1 MAAKQMHYTKEGY
14 QALVDELDYLK
25 TVRRAEVKEALATAR
40 SYGDLSENSEYD
52 EAKTEQGRVEGR
64 IHELEE
70 ILATVIVVDGDQKAD
85 AVDVGATVVV
95 NNVTKGKTFEY
106 TIVGAT
112 ESNPLQGKISDR
124 SPIGKALMGCRVG
137 AKVDVETPAG
147 VISLE
152 IVDIK

>member
-1 MAAKQMHYTKEGY
+1 MKVTSEG
-14 QALVDELDYLK
+14 LVKLQEELKYLK
-25 TVRRAEVKEALATAR
+25 EVKRKEVVEAIEIAR

-70 ILATVIVVDGDQKAD
+70 ILATVIVVDGDAKAD

-95 NNVTKGKTFEY
+95 NNITKGKTFEY

-137 AKVDVETPAG
+137 AKLDVETPAG

-152 IVDIK
+152 IISIK

>member
-1 MAAKQMHYTKEGY
+1 MAIGMKVTSEG
-14 QALVDELDYLK
+14 LVKLQEELKYLK
-25 TVRRAEVKEALATAR
+25 EVKRKEVVEAIEIAR

-95 NNVTKGKTFEY
+95 NNLTRGVTMEY

-124 SPIGKALMGCRVG
+124 SPIGKALMGCRAG
-137 AKVDVETPAG
+137 AKLEVETPAG
-147 VISLE
+147 IIELE
-152 IVDIK
+152 IVSIK

>member
-1 MAAKQMHYTKEGY
+1 MAIGMKVTSEG
-14 QALVDELDYLK
+14 LVKLQEELKYLK
-25 TVRRAEVKEALATAR
+25 EVKRKEVVEAIEIAR

-70 ILATVIVVDGDQKAD
+70 ILATVIVVDGDAKAD

-95 NNVTKGKTFEY
+95 NNITRGQTVEY

-137 AKVDVETPAG
+137 AKLDVETPAG
-147 VISLE
+147 IIKLE
-152 IVDIK
+152 IVSIK

>member
-1 MAAKQMHYTKEGY
+1 MAIGMKVTSEG
-14 QALVDELDYLK
+14 LVKLQEELKYLK
-25 TVRRAEVKEALATAR
+25 EVKRKEVVEAIEIAR

-95 NNVTKGKTFEY
+95 NNLTRGITMEY

-124 SPIGKALMGCRVG
+124 SPIGKALIGCRAG
-137 AKVDVETPAG
+137 AKLEVETPAG
-147 VISLE
+147 IIELE
-152 IVDIK
+152 IVSIK

>member
-1 MAAKQMHYTKEGY
+1 MATGIKVTSEG
-14 QALVDELDYLK
+14 LVKLQEELKYLK
-25 TVRRAEVKEALATAR
+25 EVKRKEVVEAIEVAR

-70 ILATVIVVDGDQKAD
+70 ILATVIVVDGDAT
-85 AVDVGATVVV
+85 AGTVDVGAVVTV
-95 NNVTKGKTFEY
+95 NNITKGKTFEY

-124 SPIGKALMGCRVG
+124 SPIGKALMGCRAG
-137 AKVDVETPAG
+137 AKIEVETPAG
-147 VISLE
+147 VITLE
-152 IVDIK
+152 IVSIK

>member
-1 MAAKQMHYTKEGY
+1 MATGMKVTSEG
-14 QALVDELDYLK
+14 LVKLQEELKYLK
-25 TVRRAEVKEALATAR
+25 EVKRKEVVEAIEIAR

-64 IHELEE
+64 IHDLEE
-70 ILATVIVVDGDQKAD
+70 ILATVIVVDGDSKAGT
-85 AVDVGATVVV
+85 VDVGSIVTV

-124 SPIGKALMGCRVG
+124 SPIGKALMGCRAG
-137 AKVDVETPAG
+137 AKLEVETPAG
-147 VISLE
+147 VIALE
-152 IVDIK
+152 IVSIK

>member
-1 MAAKQMHYTKEGY
+1 MATGMKVTSEG
-14 QALVDELDYLK
+14 LVKLQEELKYLK
-25 TVRRAEVKEALATAR
+25 EVKRKEVVEAIEIAR

-70 ILATVIVVDGDQKAD
+70 ILATVIVVDSDMKAD

-95 NNVTKGKTFEY
+95 NNITRGQTVEY

-124 SPIGKALMGCRVG
+124 SPIGKALMGCRAG
-137 AKVDVETPAG
+137 AKLEVETPAG
-147 VISLE
+147 IIMLE
-152 IVDIK
+152 IVSIK

>member
-1 MAAKQMHYTKEGY
+1 METCAIYYGGY
-14 QALVDELDYLK
+14 AVYSLYAV
-25 TVRRAEVKEALATAR
+25 V
-40 SYGDLSENSEYD
+40 
-52 EAKTEQGRVEGR
+52 GR

-95 NNVTKGKTFEY
+95 NNLTRGITMEY

-124 SPIGKALMGCRVG
+124 SPIGKALMGCRAG
-137 AKVDVETPAG
+137 AKLEVETPAG
-147 VISLE
+147 IIELE
-152 IVDIK
+152 IVSIK

>member
-1 MAAKQMHYTKEGY
+1 MANGMKVTSEG
-14 QALVDELDYLK
+14 LVKLQEELKYLK
-25 TVRRAEVKEALATAR
+25 EVKRKEVVEAIEIAR

>member
-1 MAAKQMHYTKEGY
+1 MATGMKVTSEG
-14 QALVDELDYLK
+14 LVKLQEELKYLK
-25 TVRRAEVKEALATAR
+25 EVKRKEVVEAIEIAR

-70 ILATVIVVDGDQKAD
+70 ILATVIVVDGDLKAD
-85 AVDVGATVVV
+85 VVDVGAIVVV
-95 NNVTKGKTFEY
+95 NNITKGKVFEY

-137 AKVDVETPAG
+137 AKLEVETPAG
-147 VISLE
+147 VIALE
-152 IVDIK
+152 IVSIK

>member
-1 MAAKQMHYTKEGY
+1 MATGMKVTSEG
-14 QALVDELDYLK
+14 LVKLQEELKYLK
-25 TVRRAEVKEALATAR
+25 EVKRKEVVEAIEIAR

-70 ILATVIVVDGDQKAD
+70 ILATVIVVDGDAKAES
-85 AVDVGATVVV
+85 VDVGATVVV
-95 NNVTKGKTFEY
+95 NNVTKGKTLEY

-112 ESNPLQGKISDR
+112 EANPLQGKISDR

-137 AKVDVETPAG
+137 AKLEVETPAG
-147 VISLE
+147 VIALE
-152 IVDIK
+152 IVSIK

>member
-1 MAAKQMHYTKEGY
+1 MAIGMKVTSEG
-14 QALVDELDYLK
+14 LVKLQEELKYLK
-25 TVRRAEVKEALATAR
+25 EVKRKEVVEAIEIAR

-95 NNVTKGKTFEY
+95 NNVTKGKIFEY

-137 AKVDVETPAG
+137 AKVDVETPVG

>member
-1 MAAKQMHYTKEGY
+1 MATGMKVTSEG
-14 QALVDELDYLK
+14 LVKLQEELKYLK
-25 TVRRAEVKEALATAR
+25 EVKRKEVVEAIEIAR

-95 NNVTKGKTFEY
+95 NNLTRGITMEY

-124 SPIGKALMGCRVG
+124 SPIGKALIGCRAG
-137 AKVDVETPAG
+137 AKLEVETPAG
-147 VISLE
+147 IIELE
-152 IVDIK
+152 IVSIK

>member
-1 MAAKQMHYTKEGY
+1 MATGMKVTSEG
-14 QALVDELDYLK
+14 LVKLQEELKYLK
-25 TVRRAEVKEALATAR
+25 EVKRKEVVEAIEIAR

-70 ILATVIVVDGDQKAD
+70 ILATVIVVDGDAKAD

-95 NNVTKGKTFEY
+95 NNITRGKTFEY

-137 AKVDVETPAG
+137 AKLDVETPAG

-152 IVDIK
+152 IISIK

>member
-1 MAAKQMHYTKEGY
+1 MANGMKVTSEG
-14 QALVDELDYLK
+14 LVKLQEELKYLK
-25 TVRRAEVKEALATAR
+25 EVKRKEVVEAIEIAR

-95 NNVTKGKTFEY
+95 NNITKGKTFEY

-137 AKVDVETPAG
+137 AKVEVETPAG
-147 VISLE
+147 IIALE
-152 IVDIK
+152 IISIK

>member
-1 MAAKQMHYTKEGY
+1 MENKQ
-14 QALVDELDYLK
+14 
-25 TVRRAEVKEALATAR
+25 
-40 SYGDLSENSEYD
+40 
-52 EAKTEQGRVEGR
+52 
-64 IHELEE
+64 
-70 ILATVIVVDGDQKAD
+70 
-85 AVDVGATVVV
+85 
-95 NNVTKGKTFEY
+95 GKTFEY

>member
-1 MAAKQMHYTKEGY
+1 MATGMKVTSEG
-14 QALVDELDYLK
+14 LVKLQEELKYLK
-25 TVRRAEVKEALATAR
+25 EVKRKEVVEAIEIAR

-70 ILATVIVVDGDQKAD
+70 ILATVIVVDGDAKAD
-85 AVDVGATVVV
+85 TVDVGTTVVV
-95 NNVTKGKTFEY
+95 NNITKGKVLEY

-137 AKVDVETPAG
+137 AKLEVETPAG
-147 VISLE
+147 VIALE
-152 IVDIK
+152 IVSIQ